1 MNFFGWQPI
10 FIMRSKHTLKIVVIS
25 VQGVA
30 LLVSISFPHDQSM
43 NYHFLFRYSLEQ
55 NLKMGMSSTIIKHWQ
70 HDMPP
75 GGKPVAQFSAAALEP
90 EQT

>member
-1 MNFFGWQPI
+1 M
-10 FIMRSKHTLKIVVIS
+10 
-25 VQGVA
+25 
-30 LLVSISFPHDQSM
+30 SFPHDQSM
-43 NYHFLFRYSLEQ
+43 NYHFRIFSYSLEQ

-75 GGKPVAQFSAAALEP
+75 AGKPVAQFSAAALEP